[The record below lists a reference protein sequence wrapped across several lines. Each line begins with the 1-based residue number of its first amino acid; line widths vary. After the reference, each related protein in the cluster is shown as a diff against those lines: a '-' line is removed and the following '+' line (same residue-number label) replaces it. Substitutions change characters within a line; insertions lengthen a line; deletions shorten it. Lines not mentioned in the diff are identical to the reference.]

1 MQTQSNG
8 KETRHYYSDETEC
21 KILDLLR
28 LNPQGLRQRDISKTF
43 PKEPYS
49 LTTKKALLFLLMNDS
64 IFCTDNE
71 RFPKYFINDKK
82 KVVLHVPH
90 TKTVQGF

>member
-1 MQTQSNG
+1 MQTQTNG
-8 KETRHYYSDETEC
+8 KETRRYYSDEAEC

-49 LTTKKALLFLLMNDS
+49 LTTKKALFFLEMNGS
-64 IFCTDNE
+64 IVSTKNE
-71 RFPKYFINDKK
+71 RFPKFFINDSK
-82 KVVLHVPH
+82 KVVLNLPH